1 MVAILYRMQEPL
13 LTDPYAPWAAKLMV
27 KARGLLTDIEDG
39 ELVEKISF
47 VPPDPT
53 RNEAGQEGLMT
64 DDSPSPEAAAG
75 EPPVPAADP
84 IVVAARRM
92 VAEVFRTSAA
102 RLPELLAAQSPPDTP
117 IPQFTEAMIE
127 QLQAQLTRALGLPP
141 DEDGSAR

>member
-1 MVAILYRMQEPL
+1 
-13 LTDPYAPWAAKLMV
+13 
-27 KARGLLTDIEDG
+27 
-39 ELVEKISF
+39 
-47 VPPDPT
+47 
-53 RNEAGQEGLMT
+53 MT

-102 RLPELLAAQSPPDTP
+102 RLPEWLAAQSPPDTP